1 MNEKTSIRRVR
12 TYIAVAV
19 ACLAVTVGVMAGG
32 GSGHGALPAAR
43 PSPAPEGS
51 PKVSTP
57 PSWKTIEKLIAEEKL
72 SEAAEGAAAIRKAAS
87 VAGNAEEWTRALVK
101 ETQLRIALHGYET
114 AVRHLKDQPWP
125 QDEWAR
131 TTLDLYYAHA
141 LMTYAG
147 RYGWE
152 IREREKVESKGEV
165 DLKAWTMEEIYTA
178 AVRAYVDIWKRRAK
192 LSDVPIGRLSEYLAQ
207 NTYPPEVRGTLRDA
221 VTYLFVELL
230 ADTSYWRPEH
240 ENETFDLGLAR
251 LLQGN
256 VAESSQLALD
266 DPAVHPLLRVCAV
279 LDDQEAWTGAA
290 KRREA
295 QLEARLERTRRLSGA
310 FTADEDRIAIR
321 EDLEKR
327 LPDFRQVGWW
337 AEGMASLAK
346 LHENESAPDSLIRAR
361 DLARQGEK
369 AYPGSLGA
377 QHCTAIA
384 ARLEA
389 PKYTLSGLNAD
400 GPGRRSLQ
408 VEHRNLP
415 KLHFRAYRVDA
426 VRFAERSRDWNL
438 RPDTEEIREL
448 VQNQSPAAAW
458 SVELP
463 PTPDLRSHRT
473 FVTPQLTH
481 KGFYIVASSA
491 RADFGSGDNRMLAV
505 PFAVTDMVLLRRDDD
520 TGGQEVRVVAGTTG
534 EPLAGV
540 SLHLYERNWREGHK
554 RVKTLV
560 TDATGIASFDSTA
573 GQRDSS
579 YFLVAE
585 RPGEA
590 LLDEHYFGFSERPQP
605 WENRSSFVYT
615 DRSVYRPMQKVLF
628 KVLVYEGSREKG
640 RFRVTAA
647 TPVRVMLDDPNGETV
662 ASLELVTNAFGSASG
677 EMVVPSGRP
686 LGSWQLRTSLA
697 GVASLRVEEY
707 KRPTFEVSV
716 KDPEGALRLNREA
729 SFVGEARYY
738 FGLPVTAGKVRWRVT
753 REPVYPWWWG
763 WWWGRPVNTAA
774 QKVASGEATL
784 AEDGTFTVAFV
795 PKADERLAQ
804 TSAETTYRFRL
815 EADVT
820 DEGGE
825 TRSASRAFRLGFVA
839 VEASID
845 LGGGFTQVNTPS
857 QVTVTRQTLDGVA
870 RPGEGTW
877 ELVELVQPAQ
887 AAMPADEELPL
898 EEAEARY
905 ATEGDRLKPRWEPA
919 YRPERTLR
927 SWKAGKRLAGAPC
940 THDLGGRATVALPA
954 LPAGAFRIV
963 YTTKDEFGA
972 VYETSRE
979 LIVGGARPALALPLV
994 VRAAASSVRVGQT
1007 ARLLVHSGIAGQTM
1021 YFYRFRDGELLDRRQ
1036 LVAGRDGALVELPIR
1051 EEDRGGFS
1059 VLVVAVRDY
1068 QVLTAREPIN
1078 VPWDDR
1084 TLDVSFAT
1092 FRDRMRPKGPETW
1105 RIQVKSSDGRPAEA
1119 GAAELLAYMFD
1130 RSLDLFAP
1138 HTPPNPL
1145 SLYPLRTWLVS
1156 VRPNLAPV
1164 YALSFDRSSF
1174 PALPRAP
1181 RLQGDRLRFYP
1192 GYGLGGPGRQM
1203 RSVAFGATGEIPEV
1217 AAPMAL
1223 QASAPAPPVEGGVK
1237 GGVMGGILDGVDEE
1251 VSLAKEAPPDGAQ
1264 QTPEAPPAELRSDF
1278 AETAFWQPH
1287 LLTDRDGTAAIEFTV
1302 PDSVTSWNVWV
1313 HAVTRDLRS
1322 GSLHKEARSVKD
1334 LMVRPYVPRF
1344 LREGDRAVIKVVVN
1358 NAGETDLSGR
1368 LAFDILDPETN
1379 RSLLAEFGLG
1389 PSDAVRPF
1397 AVKAG
1402 GGANLSFD
1410 LTAPK
1415 RVGQVAFKVVA
1426 TAGDLSDGELRP
1438 LPVLP
1443 SRLHLAQ
1450 SRFVTLRN
1458 ADRRVMRFDDLAQGG
1473 DPTLLN
1479 EQLVVTVDAQLFYQV
1494 LAALPYLVNYPYE
1507 CTEQTLN
1514 RFLSTGIV
1522 ASVYEDYPAVARMA
1536 EQMATRDT
1544 VLETFDQADPNRRM
1558 AIEET
1563 PWLVPARGGE
1573 DADEGFVNVLDPR
1586 LARANR
1592 DQALAK
1598 LAKAQTA
1605 SGAFPWWEGGPPS
1618 PYMTLYLMHGFAKAT
1633 EFGVEVPKD
1642 MVQQGWQYLAKYY
1655 RETWRDMMKHDC
1667 CWEVLTFLNYVA
1679 TAYPDA
1685 SWTGDALTLDERK
1698 GILDFSF
1705 RHWKRHSP
1713 YLKGYLALTLARMDR
1728 PNDARLVWDSVMDSA
1743 RTTLDEGTFWAPE
1756 DRSWL
1761 WYNDTIES
1769 HAFALRTLMELAP
1782 QDRRRDGL
1790 VQWLLLNKK
1799 LNQWKSTRATA
1810 EVIYALVHYMK
1821 AEKTLGIKE
1830 DMTVTVGPQTTTFA
1844 FDPERYEG
1852 KKNQVVIPGPKVG
1865 PSTAEIAV
1873 EKTSKGFAFAS
1884 ATWQFSTERL
1894 PDAERGDF
1902 FQVRRR
1908 YFKREMVGRE
1918 WVLRP
1923 LAEGVPIAVG
1933 DQIEV
1938 QISLRSKHEAE
1949 YVHLRDP
1956 RAAGL
1961 EPENPRSGYKW
1972 DLGIG
1977 WYEEI
1982 RDSGSNFFFESLPVG
1997 EYTFRYRL
2005 RANMAGTFR
2014 IGPATVQ
2021 SMYAP
2026 EFSAY
2031 STGHVMEVK
2040 AAD

>member
-1 MNEKTSIRRVR
+1 MIEKTPSRRVR

-19 ACLAVTVGVMAGG
+19 ACLAVTLLVAAGG
-32 GSGHGALPAAR
+32 GNGQGAPPAAK
-43 PSPAPEGS
+43 PSPATEGS

-57 PSWKTIEKLIAEEKL
+57 PSWKTIEELIDEEKM
-72 SEAAEGAAAIRKAAS
+72 SEAAEGVAAIREAART
-87 VAGNAEEWTRALVK
+87 AGNAEEWTRALVK

-131 TTLDLYYAHA
+131 ATLNLYWAHA
-141 LMTYAG
+141 LVTYAD
-147 RYGWE
+147 RYSWE
-152 IREREKVESKGEV
+152 IRQREKVESKGEV
-165 DLKAWTMEEIYTA
+165 DLKAWTMEEIYGA
-178 AVRAYVDIWKRRAK
+178 AVRAYLEVWQRRTK
-192 LSDVPIGRLSEYLAQ
+192 LSEVPIGRLSEYIEQ

-240 ENETFDLGLAR
+240 ENETYDLGLAR
-251 LLQGN
+251 LLQGDL
-256 VAESSQLALD
+256 AESSKLPLD
-266 DPAVHPLLRVCAV
+266 DPAVHPLLRVCAL

-290 KRREA
+290 RRREA
-295 QLEARLERTRRLSGA
+295 QLEARLERTRRLRDA
-310 FTADEDRIAIR
+310 FTESEDRVAIR
-321 EDLEKR
+321 QDLEKR
-327 LPDFRQVGWW
+327 LADYRQVAWW
-337 AEGMASLAK
+337 AEGMATLAE
-346 LHENESAPDSLIRAR
+346 LHESESEPDSLIRSR
-361 DLARQGEK
+361 DLTRQGEK
-369 AYPGSLGA
+369 AYPGSPGA
-377 QHCTAIA
+377 QHCAAVA

-389 PKYTLSGLNAD
+389 PGYSLSGLNAD
-400 GPGRRSLQ
+400 GPGRRSLM
-408 VEHRNLP
+408 VEHKNLP
-415 KLHFRAYRVDA
+415 KLHFRAYRMDA
-426 VRFAERSRDWNL
+426 VRFAEQSRDWNL
-438 RPDTEEIREL
+438 RPDAEEIRTL
-448 VQNQSPAAAW
+448 VQRRSAVAEW

-463 PTPDLRSHRT
+463 PTTDLRSHRT
-473 FVTPQLTH
+473 FVMPRLTD
-481 KGFYIVASSA
+481 KGFYVVVSSA
-491 RADFGSGDNRMLAV
+491 RADFGRGDNVMLAV
-505 PFAVTDMVLLRRDDD
+505 PFAVTDMVLLRRDDN
-520 TGGQEVRVVAGTTG
+520 TGGQEVRVVAGATG
-534 EPLAGV
+534 EPLQGV
-540 SLHLYERNWREGHK
+540 SVHLYQRNWREGHT
-554 RVKTLV
+554 RVKTLT
-560 TDATGIASFDSTA
+560 TDAAGIVSFDSTES
-573 GQRDSS
+573 RRNSS

-590 LLDEHYFGFSERPQP
+590 LLDDRYVGFSQRPQP
-605 WENRSSFVYT
+605 REIQSSFVYT

-628 KVLVYEGSREKG
+628 KVLAYQGSSEKG

-647 TPVRVMLDDPNGETV
+647 TPVRVMLNDPNGETV
-662 ASLELVTNAFGSASG
+662 ASLDLVTNAFGTASG
-677 EMVVPSGRP
+677 ELVVPSGRP
-686 LGSWQLRTSLA
+686 LGSWQLHTSLD
-697 GVASLRVEEY
+697 GYASLRVEEY

-716 KDPEGALRLNREA
+716 KDPDVALRLNREA

-738 FGLPVTAGKVRWRVT
+738 FGLPVTAGTVKWRVT

-763 WWWGRPVNTAA
+763 WWWGRPVNPST
-774 QKVASGEATL
+774 QKVAAGEAKL
-784 AEDGTFTVAFV
+784 AEDGTFKVVFV

-804 TSAETTYRFRL
+804 TSKETTYRFRL

-839 VEASID
+839 VEASVD
-845 LGGGFTQVNTPS
+845 LGGGYMPAGKPGMATI
-857 QVTVTRQTLDGVA
+857 TRQSLDGVA
-870 RPGEGTW
+870 RPGEGAW

-887 AAMPADEELPL
+887 AVMPADEALPID
-898 EEAEARY
+898 EAASKY
-905 ATEGDRLKPRWEPA
+905 ATPGDRLKPRWAPDF
-919 YRPERTLR
+919 RPERTLR
-927 SWKAGKRLAGAPC
+927 GWKAGKRLAGGPC
-940 THDLGGRATVALPA
+940 AHDLAGRASVELPA

-972 VYETSRE
+972 AYETSRE
-979 LIVGGARPALALPLV
+979 LVVGGARPALALPLV
-994 VRAAASSVRVGQT
+994 VRVEADSVRVGQT
-1007 ARLLVHSGIAGQTM
+1007 ARLLVHSGLPGQVL
-1021 YFYRFRDGELLDRRQ
+1021 YFDRFRDGKLFDRRQ
-1036 LVAGRDGALVELPIR
+1036 LVAGRDGAVVELPIR

-1059 VLVVAVRDY
+1059 VLVVAARDY
-1068 QVLTAREPIN
+1068 QVLSASEAIH

-1084 TLDVSFAT
+1084 VLDVSFAT
-1092 FRDRMRPKGPETW
+1092 FRDRMRPKGQETW
-1105 RIQVKSSDGRPAEA
+1105 RVQVKTSDGRPAEV
-1119 GAAELLAYMFD
+1119 GAAELLAYMYD
-1130 RSLDLFAP
+1130 RSLDIFAP
-1138 HTPPNPL
+1138 HNPPSPL
-1145 SLYPLRTWLVS
+1145 SVYPFRVQPVFLQ
-1156 VRPNLAPV
+1156 PNLAQTSGQ
-1164 YALSFDRSSF
+1164 SFDDTSF
-1174 PALPRAP
+1174 PTLPSPPDLR
-1181 RLQGDRLRFYP
+1181 GDRLVFYS
-1192 GYGLGGPGRQM
+1192 GYGEGGPGRRM
-1203 RSVAFGATGEIPEV
+1203 RKMAFGATGAMPEAV
-1217 AAPMAL
+1217 PPPAPMA
-1223 QASAPAPPVEGGVK
+1223 AAPALMAQAAV
-1237 GGVMGGILDGVDEE
+1237 
-1251 VSLAKEAPPDGAQ
+1251 AEAPGGRALGEDKAKGEALAEPA
-1264 QTPEAPPAELRSDF
+1264 PEAPAAEMRSDF

-1287 LLTDRDGTAAIEFTV
+1287 LLTGRDGTASIEFTV

-1344 LREGDRAVIKVVVN
+1344 LREGDRAVMKVVVN
-1358 NAGETDLSGR
+1358 NAGATDLSGR

-1379 RSLLAEFGLG
+1379 LSLLADFGLK

-1397 AVKAG
+1397 TVKAG
-1402 GGANLSFD
+1402 GGSNLSFD

-1415 RVGQVAFKVVA
+1415 RVGQVAFRVVA
-1426 TAGDLSDGELRP
+1426 SAGDLSDGELRP

-1443 SRLHLAQ
+1443 SRMHLAQ

-1458 ADRRVMRFDDLAQGG
+1458 ADRRVMRFDDLAQGD

-1479 EQLVVTVDAQLFYQV
+1479 EQMVVTVDAQLFYQV

-1522 ASVYEDYPAVARMA
+1522 ASVYKDYPAVAHMA
-1536 EQMATRDT
+1536 EQMARRDT

-1558 AIEET
+1558 ALEET
-1563 PWLVPARGGE
+1563 PWLVQARGGK
-1573 DADEGFVNVLDPR
+1573 DAGEGFVNVLDPR
-1586 LARANR
+1586 VARANR

-1598 LAKAQTA
+1598 LRKAQTA
-1605 SGAFPWWEGGPPS
+1605 IGGFPWWEGGPPS
-1618 PYMTLYLMHGFAKAT
+1618 PFMTLYLMHGFAKAT

-1642 MVQQGWQYLAKYY
+1642 MVQQGWQYLARHY
-1655 RETWRDMMKHDC
+1655 RETWRGMMRKDC

-1698 GILDFSF
+1698 EILDFSF
-1705 RHWKRHSP
+1705 RHWKKHSP

-1728 PNDARLVWDSVMDSA
+1728 PSDAKLVWDSVMDSA
-1743 RTTLDEGTFWAPE
+1743 RTTQDEGTFWAPE

-1769 HAFALRTLMELAP
+1769 HAFALRTLMELSP
-1782 QDRRRDGL
+1782 QDARRDGL

-1810 EVIYALVHYMK
+1810 EVVYSLVHYMR
-1821 AEKTLGIKE
+1821 AEKTLGIRE
-1830 DMTVTVGPQTTTFA
+1830 DMTVRVGPQTTTFV

-1852 KKNQVVIPGPKVG
+1852 RKNQVVIPGEKVG
-1865 PSTAEIAV
+1865 PQTAEVTV

-1884 ATWQFSTERL
+1884 ATWHFSTERL

-1902 FQVRRR
+1902 FQVSRR
-1908 YFKREMVGRE
+1908 YFKREMAGRE
-1918 WVLRP
+1918 WVLKP
-1923 LAEGVPIAVG
+1923 LAEGTPIAVG
-1933 DQIEV
+1933 DQVEV

-1961 EPENPRSGYKW
+1961 EPENQRSGYRW

-1977 WYEEI
+1977 WYEEV
-1982 RDSGSNFFFESLPVG
+1982 RDSGANFFFESLPVG
-1997 EYTFRYRL
+1997 EYTFKYRL

-2026 EFSAY
+2026 EFNAY
-2031 STGHVMEVK
+2031 STGYVMEVN
-2040 AAD
+2040 AAE